1 MTRPD
6 PPEKVSRL
14 HRSCNGKRDTRNP
27 CAAGTS
33 LICLTCLSLKEKNK
47 IKGKSWQGCLVS
59 CSLRNSALKSVASE
73 TNCYSVDIRRFLPVT
88 HSSQSVASVTLRS
101 SALAL
106 VTG

>member
-6 PPEKVSRL
+6 PPEEVSRL

-47 IKGKSWQGCLVS
+47 IKGKGWQGCLVS
-59 CSLRNSALKSVASE
+59 SSPRNLALESVASE
-73 TNCYSVDIRRFLPVT
+73 TTRYNIDITRFFFVS
-88 HSSQSVASVTLRS
+88 HFSQSVASVTFS
-101 SALAL
+101 GPAPAP